1 MTNSKRTASL
11 NDVLANYAHASQE
24 FDAKVL
30 QDFIERHPEHARSL
44 QRYAQVQLSSVPATP
59 EEVDSE
65 PLSDEEMLPRQSKL
79 LQRMQQLRGNPSA
92 SDAAEAARKLASI
105 SGEKAMQAATVAVF
119 GSCEHGE
126 DLFLLFVMDSASE
139 VRDVP
144 NWFYEELGAHVRVA
158 PAALQAGIAL
168 RRQQPA
174 NFPRFSANE
183 KPTEPQSITWEQAVE
198 NCITDDAMKKA
209 ILERAKRS

>member
-59 EEVDSE
+59 DEVDSE

-79 LQRMQQLRGNPSA
+79 LQSMQQLRGNPSA
-92 SDAAEAARKLASI
+92 SDAAAAAH
-105 SGEKAMQAATVAVF
+105 KAT
-119 GSCEHGE
+119 E
-126 DLFLLFVMDSASE
+126 FVTSNS
-139 VRDVP
+139 
-144 NWFYEELGAHVRVA
+144 
-158 PAALQAGIAL
+158 
-168 RRQQPA
+168 
-174 NFPRFSANE
+174 
-183 KPTEPQSITWEQAVE
+183 
-198 NCITDDAMKKA
+198 
-209 ILERAKRS
+209 